1 MHNDLPPLTELVAGQ
16 TPKLKCLHSKSGA
29 FSLQILPI
37 LLLEGDHSF
46 SRILSLNPQISGSN

>member
-1 MHNDLPPLTELVAGQ
+1 MHSDLPPLTELVAGQ

-29 FSLQILPI
+29 FSLQIL
-37 LLLEGDHSF
+37 LLEGDHSF